1 MRQAG
6 GTQGIMGGG
15 GGPDAGR
22 PRRAAGGMDARIAA
36 SDSETLQAM
45 AGGYYGMEVVR
56 GLEIEVVG

>member
-1 MRQAG
+1 MVEAPTPAG
-6 GTQGIMGGG
+6 QG
-15 GGPDAGR
+15 
-22 PRRAAGGMDARIAA
+22 RAAGGMDARIAA